1 MTTYNIDGI
10 FWDSVMFLAL
20 PGKSREELCVLSKES
35 REEEGE
41 RKTTQ
46 AFDNHGSV
54 TPILSDIDTTGQ
66 DATRVAICRMLR
78 YLPMLRCT
86 PTALVSRTLVH

>member
-10 FWDSVMFLAL
+10 FWGSVMFLAL